1 LYYRIVVDGGERN
14 VNKISE
20 FAVAVAINIE
30 LRVAAARGGVR
41 RRTAAH
47 GGARR
52 RHVVAARYHIAVDS
66 ITGFRLR

>member
-30 LRVAAARGGVR
+30 LRVAAA
-41 RRTAAH
+41 H
-47 GGARR
+47 GGAR